1 MPESGLL
8 DMATKLDSVVD
19 YGAKVTCETV
29 RLAKGLR
36 LDTSVQ
42 HGPRLSTDSE
52 PKSAATAAESAALAA
67 GGIAALLAGVCCV
80 VPFVLVSVGLG
91 GAWLANL
98 QAFAPYRPLFIGVA
112 VAALGAAAWRIYRP
126 TATCKPGE
134 ICSVSRVKRS
144 YRIGFWS
151 IAAILLI
158 MVAFPYAA
166 PLFT

>member
-1 MPESGLL
+1 
-8 DMATKLDSVVD
+8 MATKLDSVVD
-19 YGAKVTCETV
+19 YGAKVAFETV
-29 RLAKGLR
+29 RLAKGSR

-42 HGPRLSTDSE
+42 QGPRLSTDNE
-52 PKSAATAAESAALAA
+52 PKGAATAAESAALAA
-67 GGIAALLAGVCCV
+67 GCIAALLAGVCCV
-80 VPFVLVSVGLG
+80 VPFVLVSAGLG

-112 VAALGAAAWRIYRP
+112 VASLGAAAWRIYRS

-134 ICSVSRVKRS
+134 ICSVSRVKRR

-166 PLFT
+166 PLFI